1 MKFSDYIRKQADE
14 FRKAGDGYEALSDT
28 SKACI
33 DYAVQRYVDEYAAK
47 QQVIAFGEWV
57 DVNAVRNGFH
67 SWTVGCGESKKDY
80 TSEQLYNQ
88 FIEQQNKDNESDTS
102 R

>member
-1 MKFSDYIRKQADE
+1 MTKENITDDLREYM
-14 FRKAGDGYEALSDT
+14 
-28 SKACI
+28 I
-33 DYAVQRYVDEYAAK
+33 DYGDMLSLDNAHRAMDEYAK
-47 QQVIAFGEWV
+47 QKAIAFGEWV

-67 SWTVGCGESKKDY
+67 KWTVGCGELKKDY

-88 FIEQQNKDNESDTS
+88 FIEQQNKDNESNTS